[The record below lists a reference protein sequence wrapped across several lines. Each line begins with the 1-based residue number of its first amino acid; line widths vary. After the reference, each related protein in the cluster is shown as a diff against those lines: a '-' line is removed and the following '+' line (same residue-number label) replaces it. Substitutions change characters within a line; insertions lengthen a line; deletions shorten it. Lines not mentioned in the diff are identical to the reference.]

1 MIEISKKTSN
11 KKGSLTVE
19 MALVFPFIFV
29 FVIFICFAAS
39 MIYNRTTANSIANK
53 NLDKAAIYWLK
64 SNIDFQTGEYIS
76 ADSDIYSSLY
86 DFKADQKKESL
97 SVALDK
103 DIHSFLLAK
112 NVKISTNVTSK
123 NYVIF
128 RKLKVDV
135 NIDYGTPFKGI
146 FKLIG
151 INKPIVDTFQIDA
164 VINNPVEFT
173 RNVDI
178 ALEIYKEVCYRMDK
192 GDPLGNFKDKLD
204 KIKETIDNFD
214 QFAKGN

>member
-1 MIEISKKTSN
+1 MIKFFEKSSN

-29 FVIFICFAAS
+29 FILFICFAIS
-39 MIYNRTTANSIANK
+39 FIYNRTVATTIVNK
-53 NLDKAAIYWLK
+53 NLDKAAIFWLK
-64 SNIDFQTGEYIS
+64 SNLDFETGEYIS
-76 ADSDIYSSLY
+76 AESDIYSSLY
-86 DFKADQKKESL
+86 DFKSDEKKGQVSL
-97 SVALDK
+97 AMDK
-103 DIHSFLLAK
+103 DVKSFMLAQNIDIK
-112 NVKISTNVTSK
+112 TNITSK

-135 NIDYGTPFKGI
+135 NIDYGTPFGGI

-151 INKPIVDTFQIDA
+151 INKPIVDSFQVDA

-178 ALEIYKEVCYRMDK
+178 ALEIYKEFVFRYDLQ
-192 GDPLGNFKDKLD
+192 DPLGKFSE
-204 KIKETIDNFD
+204 KIENIQNTIENFD
-214 QFAKGN
+214 NFAKGN